1 MPASAR
7 RPLRFGVQL
16 QPQRTTWSDFIGAV
30 RAVEALG
37 FDTLWNFDHMLP
49 FSGAPDGPC
58 FETWTTLAAMA
69 TQTSRIRIGALVNGV
84 IYRDPATLAKS
95 ATMVD
100 IMSNGRLE
108 FTLGAAWAERE
119 FRAYGLPFPP
129 LAERLARLD
138 EALAIVRALWTQPRT
153 TYEGRYY
160 AVHDAPLEPKPVQ
173 QPHPPIMVGG
183 SGRGTLQVAAK
194 YADAW
199 NCMGS
204 PEYCAGRIALLRE
217 YCAAIA
223 RDANTIELSVHPQL
237 AIGRSHDEAE
247 ANAWA
252 IAQSHGQNLDEERDK
267 WLLGTPAEIRVQV
280 QRYVDVGITHWI
292 MAMGAPFD
300 LEALQLFADEV
311 VAAFR

>member
-1 MPASAR
+1 MPASPT

-16 QPQRTTWSDFIGAV
+16 QPQRTTWSDFVGAV

-37 FDTLWNFDHMLP
+37 FDTLWNFDHLLP

-95 ATMVD
+95 ATTVD

-108 FTLGAAWAERE
+108 FPLGAAWAERE

-153 TYEGRYY
+153 TYAGRYY

-183 SGRGTLQVAAK
+183 SGRRTLQVAAK
-194 YADAW
+194 HADVW
-199 NCMGS
+199 NSMGS

-217 YCAAIA
+217 YCAAIG
-223 RDANTIELSVHPQL
+223 RDAGAIELSVHPQL

-247 ANAWA
+247 ANARA

-267 WLLGTPAEIRVQV
+267 WLLGTPAEIRVQM
-280 QRYVDVGITHWI
+280 QRYIDVGITHWI

-300 LEALQLFADEV
+300 LDALQLFADEV
-311 VAAFR
+311 MAAFR

>member
-1 MPASAR
+1 MAVSAMR
-7 RPLRFGVQL
+7 RLRFGVQL
-16 QPQRTTWSDFIGAV
+16 QPQRTKWPDFVGAV

-69 TQTSRIRIGALVNGV
+69 AHTTRIRIGALVNGV
-84 IYRDPATLAKS
+84 MYRDPATLAKS
-95 ATMVD
+95 ATTVD

-129 LAERLARLD
+129 VAERLARLD

-160 AVHDAPLEPKPVQ
+160 TVHDAPLEPKPVQ

-183 SGRGTLQVAAK
+183 SGRGTLRVAAK
-194 YADAW
+194 HADVW
-199 NCMGS
+199 NGMGS
-204 PEYCAGRIALLRE
+204 PGYCAGRIALLHE
-217 YCAAIA
+217 YCTAIG
-223 RDANTIELSVHPQL
+223 RDAGAIELSVHPQL

-247 ANAWA
+247 DSARA
-252 IAQSHGQNLDEERDK
+252 IARGHGQNLDEERDR
-267 WLLGTPAEIRVQV
+267 WLLGTPEEIRAQV

-300 LEALQLFADEV
+300 LDALRLFADEV
-311 VAAFR
+311 MAAFR